1 MALSWFKI
9 SLAMVMIL
17 LPIATRGDDPL
28 TPILNDICKEVE
40 CGKGTCQASLG
51 YPFNFKCICDNG
63 WRRTRLDN
71 EETLEFL
78 PCVIPNCSLD
88 YSCMPAP
95 APLPSIPYNNSF
107 FDPCY
112 WIYCGGGTC
121 IKDATYTHKCQCN
134 SGYSNLNDIPVFPCF
149 NQCAVGSDCSRLGV
163 KLSSSTSSR
172 NNDDSPATSIL
183 PWKFQ
188 WMGILLISGAILLWK

>member
-17 LPIATRGDDPL
+17 LPIGTRGDDHL

-71 EETLEFL
+71 EETLMQHIHAN
-78 PCVIPNCSLD
+78 VSAIVV
-88 YSCMPAP
+88 
-95 APLPSIPYNNSF
+95 
-107 FDPCY
+107 
-112 WIYCGGGTC
+112 T
-121 IKDATYTHKCQCN
+121 
-134 SGYSNLNDIPVFPCF
+134 
-149 NQCAVGSDCSRLGV
+149 
-163 KLSSSTSSR
+163 
-172 NNDDSPATSIL
+172 
-183 PWKFQ
+183 
-188 WMGILLISGAILLWK
+188 LISTTSQFFHALINVPSGLIVQGWELLKFLNHI